1 MSSTP
6 IPDHQQAI
14 FEKEILP
21 LRTKEQLQTRDCIF
35 QLHSLHFKWD
45 KALYLHDAYVVRLT
59 VSSAQPSPAQPHL
72 NYTSSAHPT
81 SCIGGKDASS
91 SFLLQS
97 PMRHTRGWNVDCGSR
112 MCSSKAA
119 GALFYIFPS
128 VSSANIASGC
138 FLPARNKRSWVAC
151 TLFWSRLR
159 SHQLTQRQKG
169 WQPVRIPG
177 ASLLHPVS
185 VCWTK
190 RWHKALADS
199 AHQFSTLF
207 LPFREKTDLLTLV
220 PFKRNM

>member
-1 MSSTP
+1 MQRSP
-6 IPDHQQAI
+6 
-14 FEKEILP
+14 
-21 LRTKEQLQTRDCIF
+21 
-35 QLHSLHFKWD
+35 
-45 KALYLHDAYVVRLT
+45 
-59 VSSAQPSPAQPHL
+59 AQPQPHL

-97 PMRHTRGWNVDCGSR
+97 PMRDTRGWNVDCGSR

-190 RWHKALADS
+190 RWHEALADS
-199 AHQFSTLF
+199 AHQFSTHFFHLGRKQISWPWF
-207 LPFREKTDLLTLV
+207 HSRETCRMLIIGHRRVPLLRLSSLHSLCPLARRYLCHKAKANCDAQGKHCSV
-220 PFKRNM
+220 CP

>member
-1 MSSTP
+1 M
-6 IPDHQQAI
+6 
-14 FEKEILP
+14 
-21 LRTKEQLQTRDCIF
+21 
-35 QLHSLHFKWD
+35 
-45 KALYLHDAYVVRLT
+45 
-59 VSSAQPSPAQPHL
+59 QPSPAQPRPHL
-72 NYTSSAHPT
+72 NYTGSAHPT
-81 SCIGGKDASS
+81 VCIGRRDASS

-97 PMRHTRGWNVDCGSR
+97 PMRDTRGWNVDCGSS

-138 FLPARNKRSWVAC
+138 FLPARNKRSWAAC

-169 WQPVRIPG
+169 WQPLRIPG
-177 ASLLHPVS
+177 ASLLHLVS

-190 RWHKALADS
+190 VAWS
-199 AHQFSTLF
+199 ISWFGTSGFNIF
-207 LPFREKTDLLTLV
+207 LQFREKTDLLTLV